1 MQDPESELL
10 RIHIPRRW
18 VNKGKEKDR
27 SVDPGSARKES
38 RSVKAPALNCALP
51 IPYCGLPLKVVS
63 SLMFLF
69 FSWALP

>member
-1 MQDPESELL
+1 VL
-10 RIHIPRRW
+10 
-18 VNKGKEKDR
+18 
-27 SVDPGSARKES
+27 DPGSARKES